1 MLTTVANYRAIT
13 SDLNKSLE
21 TTSQQPTVARLT
33 ERYLEKIESV
43 KSVDQFLADDETY
56 SYAMKAFGLEEMTYA
71 KAFMRKV
78 LTEGIA
84 TSDTFAN
91 TLSDPRYK
99 EFAEAFNF
107 AEFGE
112 TTTVFERTRQGTVDR
127 YVRQTLEENAGSQN
141 EGVRLALYFARK
153 APETTSVFE
162 LLGDRALLTVV
173 QTALSIPASS
183 SALDIDKQAA
193 AITERLDIEDLS
205 DPEKLDKF
213 LNRFSTLWD
222 ISNPTSSSSV
232 VPNIIIGRPTTFGI
246 SADLLQS
253 LQSFRIGGN

>member
-1 MLTTVANYRAIT
+1 MLTTVANYKAIT
-13 SDLNKSLE
+13 TNLDRTLE
-21 TTSQQPTVARLT
+21 RTAQQPTVARLT

-43 KSVDQFLADDETY
+43 KSIDQFLADDDVFR
-56 SYAMKAFGLEEMTYA
+56 YAMKAFGLEEMTYA

-78 LTEGIA
+78 LTEGVA

-91 TLSDPRYK
+91 SLADPRYK
-99 EFAEAFNF
+99 EFAKTFNF
-107 AEFGE
+107 AEFGD
-112 TTTVFERTRQGTVDR
+112 TTTVFDRTRQGTVDR
-127 YVRQTLEENAGSQN
+127 YVRQTLEENAGDQG

-153 APETTSVFE
+153 APEVDDVFE

-173 QTALSIPASS
+173 QTALSIPAAS
-183 SALDIDKQAA
+183 SALNIDKQAA
-193 AITERLDIEDLS
+193 AISERLDLEDFS

-222 ISNPTSSSSV
+222 IANPTSSSAI
-232 VPNIIIGRPTTFGI
+232 VPNISIGRPTIIGI

-253 LQSFRIGGN
+253 LQGLRIGGS